1 MSTDHDSPDMDLTH
15 DDVAG
20 IVDLF
25 GALPESELRRGI
37 DELAFRQG
45 EDLDSTAVQDLIDA
59 AKRDFSLAEI
69 RIDDETMLVSGPSAF
84 STLPDGAE
92 DLPHI
97 LDVPRRSPSQEK
109 LEAAVRKRLASEAAA
124 VTNPERAAELVDVT
138 YDAEAWAGIDL
149 KDVRQRLE
157 SIAADPG

>member
-1 MSTDHDSPDMDLTH
+1 MDLTH

-25 GALPESELRRGI
+25 GALSESDLRRGI
-37 DELAFRQG
+37 EELAFRQG
-45 EDLDSTAVQDLIDA
+45 EKPDSDAVRDLIDG
-59 AKRDFSLAEI
+59 AKADFSLAEI
-69 RIDDETMLVSGPSAF
+69 RIDDERVLASGPTAF

-97 LDVPRRSPSQEK
+97 LDVERRSPSPK
-109 LEAAVRKRLASEAAA
+109 ALETAVRKRLATEAA
-124 VTNPERAAELVDVT
+124 TISEPERAAELVDVT

-149 KDVRQRLE
+149 KDVRERLE